1 MNTVIKDA
9 LTKGKFLREELDK
22 KTEEEA
28 KKREN
33 QLKAAAD
40 QKEAELQAEAERCLF
55 RIPDRLTEA
64 VATRQQ
70 SFSIMSYENDK
81 NDRFSDLAKLLEP
94 KLKKMGLQTKQ
105 TTSTHWVQMTYDP
118 DTGYDATW
126 YHLEIVVPDE
136 GL

>member
-1 MNTVIKDA
+1 MENDMNKVIKDA
-9 LTKGKFLREELDK
+9 LTKGKLFRKELDK
-22 KTEEEA
+22 KTEA

-40 QKEAELQAEAERCLF
+40 QKEAELQAEAEHCLS

-70 SFSIMSYENDK
+70 SFSIMSYDNDK
-81 NDRFSDLAKLLEP
+81 SDRFSDLVKLLEP

-105 TTSTHWVQMTYDP
+105 TTSTHWVQ
-118 DTGYDATW
+118 
-126 YHLEIVVPDE
+126 LEIVVPDE
-136 GL
+136 G